1 MLSDMEAQFLGVY
14 RVKDIQEILQIG
26 QVAAYRLIHS
36 GDFPVI
42 AVGRSYRIPRKEFH
56 EWLHR
61 NRGPVKYRGSG
72 PNAVPV
78 HVYLT
83 VRFITYIIAHIA
95 HFINQIICSNER
107 CRRLG
112 GC

>member
-1 MLSDMEAQFLGVY
+1 MLSDMEAQFLDVY

-72 PNAVPV
+72 PNTVVSSAVKPDPSC
-78 HVYLT
+78 LLS
-83 VRFITYIIAHIA
+83 RIKNGEIRI
-95 HFINQIICSNER
+95 
-107 CRRLG
+107 
-112 GC
+112 

>member
-1 MLSDMEAQFLGVY
+1 MLSDMESQFLGVY

-42 AVGRSYRIPRKEFH
+42 AVGRNYRIPRKESH

-61 NRGPVKYRGSG
+61 NCGPVRYSGQG
-72 PNAVPV
+72 PNAVASSAVKPDPSC
-78 HVYLT
+78 LLS
-83 VRFITYIIAHIA
+83 RIKNGEIRI
-95 HFINQIICSNER
+95 
-107 CRRLG
+107 
-112 GC
+112 

>member
-56 EWLHR
+56 ERH
-61 NRGPVKYRGSG
+61 RGPVKYRGSG
-72 PNAVPV
+72 PNAVVSSAVKPDPSC
-78 HVYLT
+78 LLS
-83 VRFITYIIAHIA
+83 RIKNGEIRI
-95 HFINQIICSNER
+95 
-107 CRRLG
+107 
-112 GC
+112 